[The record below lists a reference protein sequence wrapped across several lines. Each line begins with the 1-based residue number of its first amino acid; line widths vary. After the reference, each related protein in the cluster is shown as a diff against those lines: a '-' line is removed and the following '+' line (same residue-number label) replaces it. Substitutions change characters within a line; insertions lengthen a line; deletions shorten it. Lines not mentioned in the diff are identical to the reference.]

1 MDQHLTDPNRPLTVS
16 VLREA
21 LEDLEAAGYGDTPI
35 SRYVEAGTNLL
46 IQMHNV
52 TADNSVPSRERA
64 PALGFC
70 SIWDATRQ
78 GNAITSFVI
87 L

>member
-1 MDQHLTDPNRPLTVS
+1 MDQHLPDPNRPLTVS
-16 VLREA
+16 VLRDA

-35 SRYVEAGTNLL
+35 SRYVEGGPDLL
-46 IQMHNV
+46 IQTHNI
-52 TADNSVPSRERA
+52 TADNSVLSRAHA

-70 SIWDATRQ
+70 SAWDATRQ
-78 GNAITSFVI
+78 GHAITNFLI